1 MRAPRSVAVLAVA
14 LLAVGASGTLAGCG
28 SGTGVAPL
36 AGVDALEVPTPT
48 PDPADFV
55 AVVDNP
61 YLPLPVGLTLT
72 YGPGTGVLDDEVGG
86 EVRVAVEEGPEIAG
100 VTTTAVR
107 RTPAGGTT
115 APGAEEETLDYY
127 AQDAAGNVWWFG
139 RAGEWR
145 AGEGD
150 AEPGI
155 AMLASPRV
163 GDGYREALA
172 PGVDVRTT
180 VLSLEEE
187 VTTPAGSF
195 GGLVLLE
202 VRDAE
207 SGRVERRAYA
217 EGLGLVAVE
226 TVVGSPDVRRGL
238 VRVDEPPSGS

>member
-1 MRAPRSVAVLAVA
+1 MRAHRSVVTLAGA
-14 LLAVGASGTLAGCG
+14 LLAVSGSSTLAACG

-61 YLPLPVGLTLT
+61 YLPLPVGRVAT
-72 YGPGTGVLDDEVGG
+72 YGPGTGVVDDELG
-86 EVRVAVEEGPEIAG
+86 ELRVEVEEGPVVAG
-100 VTTTAVR
+100 VATTAVR
-107 RTPAGGTT
+107 STTDGPATT
-115 APGAEEETLDYY
+115 PGASEETLDYY
-127 AQDAAGNVWWFG
+127 AQDTAGNVWWLG
-139 RAGEWR
+139 REGEWR
-145 AGEGD
+145 AGEAG
-150 AEPGI
+150 AEAGVV
-155 AMLASPRV
+155 MLATPRV

-172 PGVDVRTT
+172 PGVDVRAQ

-187 VTTPAGSF
+187 ATTPAGTF

-202 VRDAE
+202 VRDAS

-226 TVVGSPDVRRGL
+226 TVAGTPDVRRGL